1 MYNHPAFGED
11 RRDVLHNA
19 IRRHPLGLLVT
30 AGEGGLMANPVPFM
44 VVEGG
49 PYGTL
54 HAHMARANTQLD
66 ALRAGADALVVFQ
79 GPQAYVTP
87 SWYATKAEH
96 GKVVPTW
103 NYVMVQVRGRPR
115 VIDDADWLR
124 RQIGA
129 LTAQQEQARPAPWAV
144 EDAPADYVAGLIR
157 GIAGLEIQIAAIEGK
172 WKVSQNKS
180 EADRLGVVA
189 GLRADGEHA
198 MADAVAGATA
208 R

>member
-1 MYNHPAFGED
+1 
-11 RRDVLHNA
+11 
-19 IRRHPLGLLVT
+19 
-30 AGEGGLMANPVPFM
+30 MANPVPFM

-54 HAHMARANTQLD
+54 HAHMARGNTQLD
-66 ALRAGADALVVFQ
+66 DLRAGADALVVFQ

-103 NYVMVQVRGRPR
+103 NYVMVQARGRPR
-115 VIDDADWLR
+115 VIDDALWLR

-129 LTAQQEQARPAPWAV
+129 LTAQQERGRARPWAV
-144 EDAPADYVAGLIR
+144 EDAPVDYVAGLIR
-157 GIAGLEIQIAAIEGK
+157 GIAGIEIPIREIAGK
-172 WKVSQNKS
+172 WKVSQNRS
-180 EADRLGVVA
+180 EADRSGVVA
-189 GLRADGEHA
+189 GLRTDGDHA

-208 R
+208 P